1 MHVTPHWPT
10 RPQRKL
16 WMPHCLG
23 RGILPARNLAS
34 LAEEGSLFAAT
45 TVDKLQQLQAE
56 LQPLAERYD
65 IVIANP
71 PYMGGSNMNKWIS
84 AWVKNNY
91 ANAKRDLCTCFINR
105 GFNLS
110 NNHGYISM
118 ITASS
123 WMFISSF
130 EEFRK
135 SLLRRSSITSM
146 IQQSTHGYAG
156 VTVPTTMFVL
166 AEGAQDVT
174 GTYIRLEDFDRPQ
187 WQEPRALEALANP
200 DCGWLYRAN
209 ASGFDAIPGSPIA
222 YWASSAMLKAF
233 NNGKT
238 LDSVST
244 LKQGMKTANNET
256 FLRLWQE
263 VSFSRTGCRNAGS
276 IDKYDGSIW
285 VPYLKG
291 GDFRKWYGNYD
302 YVVYWKDNG
311 ETLKAFK
318 RAVLRNI
325 QFSFRASI
333 SWSVISSGRL
343 ALRTTPKGFMFDG
356 TGSSIFEG
364 SVPLEYI
371 QGFLNSSVGEACA
384 SVMSPTL
391 TFEVGQLARY
401 PLLVEEENVVVEAVS
416 SCVHLSKIDYDSFET
431 SWAFER
437 HPLL

>member
-1 MHVTPHWPT
+1 MCILQLHAMTKTVYGRPLQTP
-10 RPQRKL
+10 
-16 WMPHCLG
+16 
-23 RGILPARNLAS
+23 
-34 LAEEGSLFAAT
+34 
-45 TVDKLQQLQAE
+45 
-56 LQPLAERYD
+56 
-65 IVIANP
+65 
-71 PYMGGSNMNKWIS
+71 
-84 AWVKNNY
+84 WV
-91 ANAKRDLCTCFINR
+91 L
-105 GFNLS
+105 
-110 NNHGYISM
+110 
-118 ITASS
+118 
-123 WMFISSF
+123 
-130 EEFRK
+130 E
-135 SLLRRSSITSM
+135 
-146 IQQSTHGYAG
+146 
-156 VTVPTTMFVL
+156 VL
-166 AEGAQDVT
+166 AD
-174 GTYIRLEDFDRPQ
+174 
-187 WQEPRALEALANP
+187 P
-200 DCGWLYRAN
+200 DCEWFYRAD

-431 SWAFER
+431 SLAFER

>member
-1 MHVTPHWPT
+1 MTKTVCGWP
-10 RPQRKL
+10 
-16 WMPHCLG
+16 
-23 RGILPARNLAS
+23 
-34 LAEEGSLFAAT
+34 
-45 TVDKLQQLQAE
+45 LQ
-56 LQPLAERYD
+56 
-65 IVIANP
+65 
-71 PYMGGSNMNKWIS
+71 
-84 AWVKNNY
+84 
-91 ANAKRDLCTCFINR
+91 T
-105 GFNLS
+105 
-110 NNHGYISM
+110 
-118 ITASS
+118 
-123 WMFISSF
+123 
-130 EEFRK
+130 
-135 SLLRRSSITSM
+135 
-146 IQQSTHGYAG
+146 
-156 VTVPTTMFVL
+156 
-166 AEGAQDVT
+166 
-174 GTYIRLEDFDRPQ
+174 
-187 WQEPRALEALANP
+187 PRALEALANP

-437 HPLL
+437 HPLLSFSRLSTERSFCRQPQLTQINGWCLKLHEVSNESQSV